1 MSDYSTAGIHRST
14 GQLLTEEAHIAQSI
28 GDILSTPLGTRVMRE
43 DYGSL
48 IPELIDQPQGA
59 ALDLKL
65 ISAALMAIVQWE
77 PRIKPSTMTLSAV
90 SMDGRRE
97 LLMQAVRTEGPRAG
111 QSVNLVSNIV
121 GASA

>member
-1 MSDYSTAGIHRST
+1 MSEYSTAGIHRST

-65 ISAALMAIVQWE
+65 ISAAFMAIVQWE
-77 PRIKPSTMTLSAV
+77 PRIKPTQMTLSATT
-90 SMDGRRE
+90 MDGRRE
-97 LLMQAVRTEGPRAG
+97 LLLQAVRIDGQSAG
-111 QSVNLVSNIV
+111 QSIGLTTFI
-121 GASA
+121 